1 MTGFMAEGL
10 TASILAGLVTGAGG
24 FLTFFKAVYS
34 KDDINLMLN
43 TAAGVRLAAAFFSLM
58 DAALTGLTQLL
69 PGSATPRSTLAAR
82 VLPVFR
88 LPPDAAA
95 AGFVFLCAALYKVR
109 QSLYNK

>member
-43 TAAGVRLAAAFFSLM
+43 TAAGVMLAAAFFSLM
-58 DAALTGLTQLL
+58 DPALTGLKQLL
-69 PGSATPRSTLAAR
+69 PGSGGVCRHESDRDAERFAAAR
-82 VLPVFR
+82 T
-88 LPPDAAA
+88 
-95 AGFVFLCAALYKVR
+95 
-109 QSLYNK
+109 

>member
-43 TAAGVRLAAAFFSLM
+43 TAAGVMLAAAFA
-58 DAALTGLTQLL
+58 DRA
-69 PGSATPRSTLAAR
+69 
-82 VLPVFR
+82 
-88 LPPDAAA
+88 
-95 AGFVFLCAALYKVR
+95 
-109 QSLYNK
+109 

>member
-43 TAAGVRLAAAFFSLM
+43 TAAGVMLAAAFFSLM
-58 DAALTGLTQLL
+58 DPALTGLKQLL
-69 PGSATPRSTLAAR
+69 PGSGETALWFSAAEIGR
-82 VLPVFR
+82 AHV
-88 LPPDAAA
+88 
-95 AGFVFLCAALYKVR
+95 
-109 QSLYNK
+109 